1 MARRCRSIGRA
12 SRARGVARTDAHF
25 LELLR
30 LGIDNR
36 HNEGR
41 GVVGQAVV
49 ERSPMIVQ
57 DVMSDS
63 RMVRKQHVEARG
75 LQSLVIL
82 PFQIAD
88 EVVGVLALHAAEVGF
103 FDAEEMKLL
112 SELAGDIGF
121 ALDHIEKAER
131 LDYLALY
138 DPLTGLPNRKLF
150 NERLD
155 QHLSAATRDKSHL
168 AVVLLDIERFH
179 TINQTLGRQAC
190 DELLKQVGSRSLNL
204 ASDPKLAA
212 RLGGNQFAVLL

>member
-1 MARRCRSIGRA
+1 I
-12 SRARGVARTDAHF
+12 
-25 LELLR
+25 
-30 LGIDNR
+30 GIDDR
-36 HNEGR
+36 HYDGR

-49 ERSPMIVQ
+49 ERTPMIVQ

-63 RMVRKQHVEARG
+63 RIVRKHHVRERG

-88 EVVGVLALHAAEVGF
+88 EVVGVLALHAAEAGF

-131 LDYLALY
+131 LDYFALY

-150 NERLD
+150 SERLD
-155 QHLSAATRDKSHL
+155 QRLTAATRDKSQL
-168 AVVLLDIERFH
+168 AGRAARHRAVPH
-179 TINQTLGRQAC
+179 NQPNAGPPGMRRAVEAGRQ
-190 DELLKQVGSRSLNL
+190 SLCE
-204 ASDPKLAA
+204 S
-212 RLGGNQFAVLL
+212 GV